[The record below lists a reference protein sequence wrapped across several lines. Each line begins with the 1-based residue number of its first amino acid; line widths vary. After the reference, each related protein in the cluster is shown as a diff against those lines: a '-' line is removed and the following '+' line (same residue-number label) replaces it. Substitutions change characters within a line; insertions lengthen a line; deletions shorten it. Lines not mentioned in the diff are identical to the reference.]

1 MTPNPFSI
9 NYVLQSERTRNAVIM
24 CLLVLL
30 ALSLPSIAFA
40 QTPDASDTITATC
53 GFANNINKVLNAIS
67 VVVVTVAVVFS
78 GYQIAFAHKR
88 FAEVAPVLIGAI
100 LIGAASQIANMFL
113 KTSSSSAGNC
123 TVTSLTHFI
132 QHYA

>member
-1 MTPNPFSI
+1 MNPNPLS
-9 NYVLQSERTRNAVIM
+9 NGYVLHSDRTRKAALF
-24 CLLVLL
+24 CLVVLVAL
-30 ALSLPSIAFA
+30 ALPSIAFA
-40 QTPDASDTITATC
+40 QNDPTETITATC
-53 GFANNINKVLNAIS
+53 GFATSINKVLNAIS
-67 VVVVTVAVVFS
+67 VVVVTIAVVFS

-113 KTSSSSAGNC
+113 KTSSTAAGNC
-123 TVTSLTHFI
+123 TTTALNHFL